1 MAISSQTLKE
11 IIESFK
17 AQLFHTLDDR
27 LDAFVHGLTNSLT
40 HGLTDRLTDGLNDS
54 FRNIQDSLNN
64 MQERFLMESLRDEY
78 NQEIYAWYDFEADC
92 DDWYMDSC
100 HFWDDNHFH
109 ILFDDSNPPSVES
122 INVTNREPM
131 IITSVHPAYS
141 TMVLFLPDSA
151 TTLFHYVDGYS
162 YLDPHDKC
170 QYLEHHFELVI
181 GFQNLPRG
189 VYMSTWTWDPGLQWW
204 SDYINMVAFISTWDL
219 GSPVFSSIMVHN
231 YPWNLGIWLY
241 IKR

>member
-11 IIESFK
+11 ILESFK

-27 LDAFVHGLTNSLT
+27 LDAFVHGLTDD
-40 HGLTDRLTDGLNDS
+40 LTDRLNDS
-54 FRNIQDSLNN
+54 FRSIQYSLNN
-64 MQERFLMESLRDEY
+64 MQERFLMEGLRDEY

-141 TMVLFLPDSA
+141 TVVLFLSDSA
-151 TTLFHYVDGYS
+151 TTLFHYVDGSS
-162 YLDPHDKC
+162 YLDSHDRC
-170 QYLEHHFELVI
+170 QSLEHHLELVI

-189 VYMSTWTWDPGLQWW
+189 VHMSTWTWDPGLQWW
-204 SDYINMVAFISTWDL
+204 LDYFSMVAFLSTWDL
-219 GSPVFSSIMVHN
+219 GSSVFFSIMVHN
-231 YPWNLGIWLY
+231 YPWDPGIWLY

>member
-1 MAISSQTLKE
+1 VLRWLFSLKPSREFLKHSNPNCMTHWMLDCMTLQMASMIVFCS
-11 IIESFK
+11 
-17 AQLFHTLDDR
+17 
-27 LDAFVHGLTNSLT
+27 
-40 HGLTDRLTDGLNDS
+40 
-54 FRNIQDSLNN
+54 IQDSLDN
-64 MQERFLMESLRDEY
+64 MQQIFLMADIRDEY
-78 NQEIYAWYDFEADC
+78 NQEIYSWYDFEADC

-141 TMVLFLPDSA
+141 IVVLFLPDSA

-170 QYLEHHFELVI
+170 QSLEHHFELVI
-181 GFQNLPRG
+181 GFQNIPRG
-189 VYMSTWTWDPGLQWW
+189 VHMSTWTWDPGLQWW
-204 SDYINMVAFISTWDL
+204 LDYFNMVAFLSTWDL
-219 GSPVFSSIMVHN
+219 GSPVFFSIMVHN
-231 YPWNLGIWLY
+231 YPWDPGIWLY
-241 IKR
+241 IKH